1 MESTSRHS
9 GRVKRRAVKRN
20 RGPKTRHSTLVLDA
34 NGPILV
40 PFHLLIEENYWG
52 IESAIV
58 NTEQSEMSD
67 GGCILDNNTLRL
79 EFITSGRENPRI
91 TAALHTYS
99 THCEASM
106 PPTLPFLLVG
116 ARKSLQLRGTMSDA
130 SSRVPS
136 NFSRCFQAAK
146 PQAFHRVS
154 RNRLY
159 FSLKTSRCPSRHP
172 RFPSKVPRGKCNRGG
187 VARRAKY
194 KVLRP
199 SFLPDNVT
207 RVYSKGGTHV
217 REVAPPPL
225 SQPRNPNLHSG
236 CFRKTDAGLSRL
248 KDDCS
253 NSDGVASSAAKTPT
267 PAPSPR
273 D

>member
-1 MESTSRHS
+1 MGAASWII
-9 GRVKRRAVKRN
+9 
-20 RGPKTRHSTLVLDA
+20 TLSVL
-34 NGPILV
+34 N
-40 PFHLLIEENYWG
+40 
-52 IESAIV
+52 
-58 NTEQSEMSD
+58 
-67 GGCILDNNTLRL
+67 NNTW
-79 EFITSGRENPRI
+79 REDPRI
-91 TAALHTYS
+91 TATLHTYS

-106 PPTLPFLLVG
+106 PPTVPFLLVG

-159 FSLKTSRCPSRHP
+159 FSLETSRCPSRHP
-172 RFPSKVPRGKCNRGG
+172 RFPSKLPRGKCNRGG
-187 VARRAKY
+187 VALRAKY

-217 REVAPPPL
+217 REVAPPPKPQLAQRLL
-225 SQPRNPNLHSG
+225 SQNR
-236 CFRKTDAGLSRL
+236 RRL
-248 KDDCS
+248 I
-253 NSDGVASSAAKTPT
+253 SAKG
-267 PAPSPR
+267 
-273 D
+273 